1 MTARCMECRWRNCI
15 CVRAWAWAWA
25 WVCVQNGM
33 PLIQTTNSYGN
44 DSLFARYHNSMFTV
58 NLANG
63 SYIIFLFDIVIGVYG
78 PFSLHKCHLFQCVL
92 CVCAS
97 ASAPVLRFC
106 VCAIVIDCQIN
117 ISHCPRIAIA
127 IEHRSK
133 YRKCCKETENGRKVK
148 WNRSGLRFV
157 FRVLRTRARGGD
169 ITNRKWKKLQ
179 HIKTDVQLI
188 LL

>member
-15 CVRAWAWAWA
+15 CVRAWAWAW
-25 WVCVQNGM
+25 VCVQNGM
-33 PLIQTTNSYGN
+33 PLIQTTNSDGN

-63 SYIIFLFDIVIGVYG
+63 SYIIIYSILWLVFMARFPCINAIYSYVCG
-78 PFSLHKCHLFQCVL
+78 
-92 CVCAS
+92 VCAS
-97 ASAPVLRFC
+97 ASDPVLRFC

-133 YRKCCKETENGRKVK
+133 YRKCCKENENGRKVK

-157 FRVLRTRARGGD
+157 FRVLRKRARGGD